1 MIIYVITYKEPK
13 KVLKLLI
20 LIFNE
25 LLKFKTSN
33 GNIERRRALLW
44 TVMASTFSLPSYKVP
59 FAFVRALLRSSDQ
72 KIIMKSYLILRTL
85 HRTRKIFLKIILRPC
100 KINLLM

>member
-1 MIIYVITYKEPK
+1 MIIYVIRNQ
-13 KVLKLLI
+13 KVLTTFLI

-25 LLKFKTSN
+25 LFKFKTSEN

-44 TVMASTFSLPSYKVP
+44 TVRTSDSSLRNHRDYI
-59 FAFVRALLRSSDQ
+59 AFFTALHRVSAQ
-72 KIIMKSYLILRTL
+72 KISVEWYLILRKL
-85 HRTRKIFLKIILRPC
+85 HRTREIFLKIILRPC